1 MHVGTQIIA
10 PEGWASLPAKVMYHF
25 LANDAAQKRVLLVL
39 FCTDAGLSNARADLI
54 VMQRSDFEDGAQRDK
69 IIPLD
74 EQKSLPAWLEKW
86 EGIDLSQIDLY
97 RPASAKISHQERVEM
112 RFLHIAPAV
121 RDFKEILAA
130 PEPQAEINRRAS
142 LCNPPQNQTRYR
154 LWLCTYLCFGHDLWT
169 LLPPFHLIGHW
180 DRFQY
185 PHVKFGA
192 PSIAYGRTYGN
203 GCSAKLAAQCVES
216 YIKRAKRRKH
226 MTQIYEAAMMEDF
239 HCKVITLA
247 SGMKVYSHPTGAPFP
262 TYWQFRYRVLL
273 AIGVNTV
280 QKTLY
285 GEVRH
290 RTRIAASKGRFTE
303 EVTNLLE
310 RIEAD
315 GRYIKE
321 RPRGYLE
328 GSTLPGMCVVESRD
342 VLSGKKLGI
351 GFAFGKE
358 RSSAYRMMLFSMA
371 VPKDF
376 FCMLFGVT
384 LHPGEWMNEG
394 LPPHFSVDRGPGARK
409 SLIEEFE
416 KQFPIRD
423 LAPSWSGQSKATVE
437 SGHTRE
443 LKMEGEPDFVQS
455 NLTPVQLAR
464 KEIIR
469 LIRFNNTSD
478 AEDRLDPDSD
488 LAGVPPTPIGL
499 WQYYDKLFRNDG
511 HPIRIDEAVRTFL
524 TPIEFSVRED
534 GVYLGARRFYTDELR
549 ATGILDGRG
558 NGCDGT
564 KIGGYLLDMCIRY
577 AWVEVNGKLLLVA
590 GKLRMRG
597 DEETLYMS
605 LADLAQWTEA
615 RRVIGSAAKVH
626 AHAASSEY
634 ANRFE
639 SDTGRAWDSGKPR
652 KGKPKK
658 NATSVQEA
666 SEARGLASGKDAA

>member
-1 MHVGTQIIA
+1 
-10 PEGWASLPAKVMYHF
+10 
-25 LANDAAQKRVLLVL
+25 
-39 FCTDAGLSNARADLI
+39 
-54 VMQRSDFEDGAQRDK
+54 
-69 IIPLD
+69 
-74 EQKSLPAWLEKW
+74 
-86 EGIDLSQIDLY
+86 
-97 RPASAKISHQERVEM
+97 
-112 RFLHIAPAV
+112 
-121 RDFKEILAA
+121 
-130 PEPQAEINRRAS
+130 
-142 LCNPPQNQTRYR
+142 
-154 LWLCTYLCFGHDLWT
+154 
-169 LLPPFHLIGHW
+169 
-180 DRFQY
+180 
-185 PHVKFGA
+185 
-192 PSIAYGRTYGN
+192 
-203 GCSAKLAAQCVES
+203 
-216 YIKRAKRRKH
+216 
-226 MTQIYEAAMMEDF
+226 MTQIYEAAMTEDF
-239 HCKVITLA
+239 HCTVVTLA
-247 SGMKVYSHPTGAPFP
+247 SGMKVYSHSTGAPFP

-273 AIGVNTV
+273 EIGLDTV

-303 EVTNLLE
+303 EVANLME

-315 GRYIKE
+315 GRYLKE
-321 RPRGYLE
+321 RPRGYVE

-371 VPKDF
+371 VPKEF

-384 LHPGEWMNEG
+384 LNPGEWTNEG

-409 SLIEEFE
+409 NLIDEFE
-416 KQFPIRD
+416 KRFPIRD

-443 LKMEGEPDFVQS
+443 VKTEGEPNFVQS

-469 LIRFNNTSD
+469 LIRFNHTPN
-478 AEDRLDPDSD
+478 AEDRLDPDAD

-511 HPIRIDEAVRTFL
+511 HPMRIDEAVRTFL

-558 NGCDGT
+558 KESDGT
-564 KIGGYLLDMCIRY
+564 KVGGYMLDMCVRY
-577 AWVEVNGKLLLVA
+577 VWVEVGGKLLLVA
-590 GKLRMRG
+590 AKLRIRG

-605 LADLAQWTEA
+605 LAELSQWTET
-615 RRVIGSAAKVH
+615 RREVASAARVH

-634 ANRFE
+634 AKRFE
-639 SDTGRAWDSGKPR
+639 SDTGQRWDSGEAR
-652 KGKPKK
+652 KGRPKQ
-658 NATSVQEA
+658 NLTAAQEA
-666 SEARGLASGKDAA
+666 SEARRMATGANAA